1 LPNDGKLFRDHTKVA
16 AQFFFDQTTA
26 HGQPARYTPE
36 SKFPVTIVET
46 ISKAAHTMKNRA
58 SIFTL
63 RLTQVFT
70 LSALAFSVALLP
82 PNARAQTQAKP
93 ASGAEI
99 VARVNNDVIT
109 LAAFQKAEQT
119 LRDEVTRDCQ
129 DCPLEK
135 IDAQF
140 KDQQKDL
147 LRGMIDELLIVQRAK
162 DMNVNVESD
171 VNKRLDEVR
180 QQNGLATLDDLK
192 KGVEASG
199 LSWEDYKTTIR
210 NGLLQKEVVRREV
223 GSHVDITREEVKQY
237 YDTHPQEFTQPERVV
252 LSEISL
258 STEGKSPEEMA
269 AVRNKVE
276 GLRTSLLNGDDF
288 NQVAR
293 LYSQGSTAK
302 DGGSLGTFKKGELAP
317 QLEQIVFQMNKGQIS
332 DVIQT
337 RTDFE
342 ILKVDD
348 HLQAGLQ
355 PFEKVEPDI
364 RGTVLAQK
372 MQPRIRD
379 YLAELREQSY
389 IVVRPGYNDSALL
402 SGANVPQPDNSH
414 L

>member
-1 LPNDGKLFRDHTKVA
+1 
-16 AQFFFDQTTA
+16 
-26 HGQPARYTPE
+26 
-36 SKFPVTIVET
+36 
-46 ISKAAHTMKNRA
+46 MKNRA
-58 SIFTL
+58 SVLTL
-63 RLTQVFT
+63 RLTRVFT
-70 LSALAFSVALLP
+70 LSAVALCATLLP
-82 PNARAQTQAKP
+82 SSARAQTPAK
-93 ASGAEI
+93 ASVESEI
-99 VARVNNDVIT
+99 VARVNSDVIT
-109 LAAFQKAEQT
+109 LAAYQKAEQT

-129 DCPLEK
+129 GCPPAQ

-147 LRGMIDELLIVQRAK
+147 LRGMIDESLIVQRAK
-162 DMNVNVESD
+162 DMDISVESD
-171 VNKRLDEVR
+171 VNKRLEEVR
-180 QQNGLATLDDLK
+180 QQNNLATLDDLK

-223 GSHVDITREEVKQY
+223 GSHVEITKEEVRQY
-237 YDTHPQEFTQPERVV
+237 YDTHPQEFTLPERVV

-258 STEGKSPEEMA
+258 STEGKPPEEMA

-276 GLRTSLLNGDDF
+276 GLRISVLNGDDF
-288 NQVAR
+288 GQVAR

-302 DGGSLGTFKKGELAP
+302 DGGSLGMFKKGELAP
-317 QLEQIVFQMNKGQIS
+317 QLETVVFQMSKGQIT

-355 PFEKVEPDI
+355 PFEKVETDI

-379 YLAELREQSY
+379 YLAELREQSNI
-389 IVVRPGYNDSALL
+389 IVKPGYNDSALL

>member
-1 LPNDGKLFRDHTKVA
+1 
-16 AQFFFDQTTA
+16 
-26 HGQPARYTPE
+26 
-36 SKFPVTIVET
+36 
-46 ISKAAHTMKNRA
+46 MKNRSRVVLFTRAFTFAAMLFLGVAHPA
-58 SIFTL
+58 S
-63 RLTQVFT
+63 V
-70 LSALAFSVALLP
+70 
-82 PNARAQTQAKP
+82 RAQAKP
-93 ASGAEI
+93 PADADI

-109 LAAFQKAEQT
+109 LAAYQKAEQT

-129 DCPLEK
+129 GCPQAQ

-147 LRGMIDELLIVQRAK
+147 LRGMIDESLIVQRAK
-162 DMNVNVESD
+162 DMGVSVESD

-180 QQNGLATLDDLK
+180 QQNNLATLDDLK
-192 KGVEASG
+192 KGVEAAG
-199 LSWEDYKTTIR
+199 LSWEDYKATIR
-210 NGLLQKEVVRREV
+210 NGLLQKEMVRREV
-223 GSHVDITREEVKQY
+223 GSHVDITRDEVKQY
-237 YDTHPQEFTQPERVV
+237 YDAHPEEFTLPERVA

-258 STEGKSPEEMA
+258 STDGKSPEEMA

-276 GLRTSLLNGDDF
+276 GLRTSVLNGDDF

-302 DGGSLGTFKKGELAP
+302 DGGSLGIFKKGELAP
-317 QLEQIVFQMNKGQIS
+317 QLEQTVFQMSKGQIT

-364 RGTVLAQK
+364 HGTILAQK

-379 YLAELREQSY
+379 YLAELREQSNI
-389 IVVRPGYNDSALL
+389 IVKPGYNDSALL
-402 SGANVPQPDNSH
+402 SGANVPQPDNAH